1 MTSNSTQAEA
11 NIKKQNSISAIW
23 IVPIVALVIALWMLF
38 QFINNK
44 GPEITIIMP
53 TAEGINIG
61 KTEIKSLNVKV
72 GMVTDITLSENYDH
86 IKIKAQMNKDTE
98 RMLNDKTQFWVVK
111 PRVGSAGIS
120 GLETIL
126 SGAYIQI
133 QPGESTTKKL
143 DFTALELPPI
153 TPLSSKGVRVLLSH
167 AKAGKLNIG
176 DPVSYQGFTVGRVEK
191 TSFDLAEKK
200 ALYQLFI
207 FEPYDGLLL
216 SGSQFW
222 LTSGIDVKLNADGF
236 NVQVDSL
243 QSLLSGGVTFGIPA
257 GEDVGQ
263 PFDDEL
269 VKLPLFDNYEQ
280 VKEGLYKQYVKF
292 IMEFDESIRGLTAG
306 APVEYR
312 GIRIGTVLE
321 APYDVA
327 FSENNASSNKIQIL
341 VKLELGRLFDKGSNI
356 SLNTFQ
362 QAFEQHFKNGLKGKL
377 ETGNLLTGALF
388 VDTEFDAPEPNFKM
402 TEVGKYNVFPTK
414 KGEFAMVQ
422 QQLSSLF
429 NKVNDLP
436 LNDAVES
443 MARSMNSLDKALV
456 SANTT
461 IKNLNG
467 LVSEEATQNLPA
479 DIQTSLKQ
487 LQKTLD
493 GFSPNSVMYN
503 DLEQTMKKF
512 EQVMSE
518 LQPVLKQINDKPN
531 SLIFGTGTVQD
542 PIPAKRV
549 N

>member
-1 MTSNSTQAEA
+1 MTSNSTQTEA

-167 AKAGKLNIG
+167 DKAGKLNIG

-531 SLIFGTGTVQD
+531 SLIFGTDTVQD

>member
-1 MTSNSTQAEA
+1 MMSNSTQTEA
-11 NIKKQNSISAIW
+11 NIKKPNQISAIW
-23 IVPIVALVIALWMLF
+23 IVPIVAFAIALWMLF

-53 TAEGINIG
+53 TAEGISIG
-61 KTEIKSLNVKV
+61 KTEIKLLNVKV
-72 GMVTDITLSENYDH
+72 GIVTDITLSENYDY
-86 IKIKAQMNKDTE
+86 IQIKAQINKDTE
-98 RMLNDKTQFWVVK
+98 RMLNDQTQFWVVK
-111 PRVGSAGIS
+111 PRIGSAGVS

-133 QPGESTTKKL
+133 QPGESTTSKL
-143 DFTALELPPI
+143 NFTALELPPVA
-153 TPLSSKGVRVLLSH
+153 PLSSKGIRVVLSH
-167 AKAGKLNIG
+167 DKAGKLNIG
-176 DPVSYQGFTVGRVEK
+176 DPVTYQGFTVGRVEK

-207 FEPYDGLLL
+207 LEPYNGLLL

-243 QSLLSGGVTFGIPA
+243 QSLLSGGVTFGVPA
-257 GEDVGQ
+257 GENIGQ
-263 PFDDEL
+263 PFSDGL

-292 IMEFDESIRGLTAG
+292 IMEFDESIRGLQAD

-321 APYDVA
+321 APYDVS
-327 FSENNASSNKIQIL
+327 FSESNTSSIKIQIL
-341 VKLELGRLFDKGSNI
+341 VKLELGRLFDKNNNI
-356 SLNTFQ
+356 SLSTFQ
-362 QAFEQHFKNGLKGKL
+362 QAFEQHFKNGLKAKL

-388 VDTEFDAPEPNFKM
+388 VDTEFDAPEPGFKM
-402 TEVGKYNVFPTK
+402 TKVQEYNVFPTK

-422 QQLSSLF
+422 QQISSLF

-443 MARSMNSLDKALV
+443 MARSMNSLDKTLV

-461 IKNLNG
+461 FKKLNA
-467 LVSEEATQNLPA
+467 LVSQEATQTIPA

-493 GFSPNSVMYN
+493 GFSPSSVMYN
-503 DLEQTMKKF
+503 DLEQALKKF
-512 EQVMSE
+512 EQVLSE
-518 LQPVLKQINDKPN
+518 LQPVLRQINDKPN
-531 SLIFGTGTVQD
+531 SLVFGEDTIQD

>member
-1 MTSNSTQAEA
+1 MMSNSTQTEA
-11 NIKKQNSISAIW
+11 NIKKPNQISAIW
-23 IVPIVALVIALWMLF
+23 IVPIVAFAIALWMLF

-53 TAEGINIG
+53 TAEGISIG
-61 KTEIKSLNVKV
+61 KTEIKLLNVKV
-72 GMVTDITLSENYDH
+72 GIVTDITLSKNYDY
-86 IKIKAQMNKDTE
+86 IQIKAQINKDTE
-98 RMLNDKTQFWVVK
+98 RMLNDQTQFWVVK
-111 PRVGSAGIS
+111 PRIGSAGVS

-133 QPGESTTKKL
+133 QPGESTTSKL
-143 DFTALELPPI
+143 NFTALELPPVA
-153 TPLSSKGVRVLLSH
+153 PLSSKGIRVVLSH
-167 AKAGKLNIG
+167 DKAGKLNIG
-176 DPVSYQGFTVGRVEK
+176 DPVTYQGFTVGRVEK

-207 FEPYDGLLL
+207 LEPYNGLLL

-243 QSLLSGGVTFGIPA
+243 QSLLSGGVTFGVPA
-257 GEDVGQ
+257 GENIGQ
-263 PFDDEL
+263 PFSDGL

-292 IMEFDESIRGLTAG
+292 IMEFDESIRGLQAD

-321 APYDVA
+321 APYDVS
-327 FSENNASSNKIQIL
+327 FSESNTSSIKIQIL
-341 VKLELGRLFDKGSNI
+341 VKLELGRLFDKNNNI
-356 SLNTFQ
+356 SLSTFQ
-362 QAFEQHFKNGLKGKL
+362 QAFEQHFKNGLKAKL

-388 VDTEFDAPEPNFKM
+388 VDTEFDAPEPGFKM
-402 TEVGKYNVFPTK
+402 TKVQEYNVFPTK

-422 QQLSSLF
+422 QQISSLF

-443 MARSMNSLDKALV
+443 MARSMNSLDKTLV

-461 IKNLNG
+461 FKKLNA
-467 LVSEEATQNLPA
+467 LVSQEATQTIPA

-493 GFSPNSVMYN
+493 GFSPSSVMYN
-503 DLEQTMKKF
+503 DLEQALKKF
-512 EQVMSE
+512 EQVLSE
-518 LQPVLKQINDKPN
+518 LQPVLRQINDKPN
-531 SLIFGTGTVQD
+531 SLVFGEDTIQD

>member
-1 MTSNSTQAEA
+1 MMSNSTQTEA
-11 NIKKQNSISAIW
+11 NIKKPNQISAIW
-23 IVPIVALVIALWMLF
+23 IVPIVAFAIALWMLF

-53 TAEGINIG
+53 TAEGISIG
-61 KTEIKSLNVKV
+61 KTEIKLLNVKV
-72 GMVTDITLSENYDH
+72 GIVTDITLSKNYDY
-86 IKIKAQMNKDTE
+86 IQIKAQINKDTE
-98 RMLNDKTQFWVVK
+98 RMLNDQTQFWVVK
-111 PRVGSAGIS
+111 PRIGSAGVS

-133 QPGESTTKKL
+133 QPGESTTSKL
-143 DFTALELPPI
+143 NFTALELPPVA
-153 TPLSSKGVRVLLSH
+153 PLSSKGIRVVLSH
-167 AKAGKLNIG
+167 DKAGKLNIG
-176 DPVSYQGFTVGRVEK
+176 DPVTYRGFTVGRVEK

-207 FEPYDGLLL
+207 LEPYNGLLL

-243 QSLLSGGVTFGIPA
+243 QSLLSGGVTFGVPA
-257 GEDVGQ
+257 GENIGQ
-263 PFDDEL
+263 PFSDGL

-292 IMEFDESIRGLTAG
+292 IMEFDESIRGLQAD

-321 APYDVA
+321 APYDVS
-327 FSENNASSNKIQIL
+327 FSESNTSSIKIQIL
-341 VKLELGRLFDKGSNI
+341 VKLELGRLFDKNNNI
-356 SLNTFQ
+356 SLSTFQ
-362 QAFEQHFKNGLKGKL
+362 QAFEQHFKNGLKAKL

-388 VDTEFDAPEPNFKM
+388 VDTEFDAPEPGFKM
-402 TEVGKYNVFPTK
+402 TKVQEYNVFPTK

-422 QQLSSLF
+422 QQISSLF

-443 MARSMNSLDKALV
+443 MARSMNSLDKTLV

-461 IKNLNG
+461 FKKLNA
-467 LVSEEATQNLPA
+467 LVSQEATQTIPA

-493 GFSPNSVMYN
+493 GFSPSSVMYN
-503 DLEQTMKKF
+503 DLEQALKKF
-512 EQVMSE
+512 EQVLSE
-518 LQPVLKQINDKPN
+518 LQPVLRQINDKPN
-531 SLIFGTGTVQD
+531 SLVFGEDTIQD

>member
-1 MTSNSTQAEA
+1 MMSNSTQTEA
-11 NIKKQNSISAIW
+11 NIKKPNQISAIW
-23 IVPIVALVIALWMLF
+23 IVPIVAFAIALWMLF

-53 TAEGINIG
+53 TAEGISIG
-61 KTEIKSLNVKV
+61 KTEIKLLNVKV
-72 GMVTDITLSENYDH
+72 GIVTDITLSKNYDY
-86 IKIKAQMNKDTE
+86 IQIKAQINKDTE
-98 RMLNDKTQFWVVK
+98 RMLNDQTQFWVVK
-111 PRVGSAGIS
+111 PRIGSAGVS

-133 QPGESTTKKL
+133 QPGESTTSKL
-143 DFTALELPPI
+143 NFTALELPPVA
-153 TPLSSKGVRVLLSH
+153 PLSSKGIRVVLSH
-167 AKAGKLNIG
+167 DKAGKLNIG
-176 DPVSYQGFTVGRVEK
+176 DPVTYQGFTVGRVEK

-207 FEPYDGLLL
+207 LEPYNGLLL

-243 QSLLSGGVTFGIPA
+243 QSLLSGGVTFGVPA
-257 GEDVGQ
+257 GENIGQ
-263 PFDDEL
+263 PFSDGL

-292 IMEFDESIRGLTAG
+292 IMEFDESIRGLQAD

-321 APYDVA
+321 APYDVS
-327 FSENNASSNKIQIL
+327 FSESNTSSIKIQIL
-341 VKLELGRLFDKGSNI
+341 VKLELGRLFDKNNNI
-356 SLNTFQ
+356 SLSTFQ
-362 QAFEQHFKNGLKGKL
+362 QAFEQHFKNGLKAKL

-388 VDTEFDAPEPNFKM
+388 VDTEFDAPEPGFKM
-402 TEVGKYNVFPTK
+402 TKVQEYNVFPTK

-422 QQLSSLF
+422 QQISSLF

-443 MARSMNSLDKALV
+443 MARSMNSLDKTLV

-461 IKNLNG
+461 FKKLND
-467 LVSEEATQNLPA
+467 LVSQEATQTIPA

-493 GFSPNSVMYN
+493 GFSPSSVMYN
-503 DLEQTMKKF
+503 DLEQALKKF
-512 EQVMSE
+512 EQVLSE

-531 SLIFGTGTVQD
+531 SLVFGEDTIQD

>member
-1 MTSNSTQAEA
+1 MMSNSTQTEA
-11 NIKKQNSISAIW
+11 NIKKPNQISAIW
-23 IVPIVALVIALWMLF
+23 IVPIVAFAIALWMLF

-53 TAEGINIG
+53 TAEGISIG
-61 KTEIKSLNVKV
+61 KTEIKLLNVKV
-72 GMVTDITLSENYDH
+72 GIVTDITLSENYDY
-86 IKIKAQMNKDTE
+86 IQIKAQINKDTE
-98 RMLNDKTQFWVVK
+98 RMLNDQTQFWVVK
-111 PRVGSAGIS
+111 PRIGSAGVS

-133 QPGESTTKKL
+133 QPGESTTSKL
-143 DFTALELPPI
+143 NFTALELPPVA
-153 TPLSSKGVRVLLSH
+153 PLSSKGIRVVLSH
-167 AKAGKLNIG
+167 DKAGKLNIG
-176 DPVSYQGFTVGRVEK
+176 DPVTYQGFTVGRVEK

-207 FEPYDGLLL
+207 LEPYNGLLL

-243 QSLLSGGVTFGIPA
+243 QSLLSGGVTFGVPA
-257 GEDVGQ
+257 GENIGQ
-263 PFDDEL
+263 PFSDGL

-292 IMEFDESIRGLTAG
+292 IMEFDESIRGLQAD

-321 APYDVA
+321 APYDVS
-327 FSENNASSNKIQIL
+327 FSESNTSSIKIQIL
-341 VKLELGRLFDKGSNI
+341 VKLELGRLFDKNNNI
-356 SLNTFQ
+356 SLSTFQ
-362 QAFEQHFKNGLKGKL
+362 QAFEQHFKNGLKAKL

-388 VDTEFDAPEPNFKM
+388 VDTEFDAPEPGFKM
-402 TEVGKYNVFPTK
+402 TKVQEYNVFPTK

-422 QQLSSLF
+422 QQISSLF

-443 MARSMNSLDKALV
+443 MARSMNSLDKTLV

-461 IKNLNG
+461 FKKLNA
-467 LVSEEATQNLPA
+467 LVSQEATQTIPA

-493 GFSPNSVMYN
+493 GFSPSSVMYN
-503 DLEQTMKKF
+503 DLEQALKKF
-512 EQVMSE
+512 EQVLSE

-531 SLIFGTGTVQD
+531 SLVFGEDTIQD

>member
-1 MTSNSTQAEA
+1 MTGNSTQTEA
-11 NIKKQNSISAIW
+11 NIKKQTQISAIW

-72 GMVTDITLSENYDH
+72 GIVTDITLSEDYDY

-133 QPGESTTKKL
+133 QPGESTTNKL
-143 DFTALELPPI
+143 NFTALELPPI

-191 TSFDLAEKK
+191 TSFDLTEKK

-292 IMEFDESIRGLTAG
+292 IMEFDESIRGLNAG

-461 IKNLNG
+461 IINLNS

-531 SLIFGTGTVQD
+531 SLIFGTDTVQD
-542 PIPAKRV
+542 PIPTKRV